1 MITREEAYQKAFAI
15 MPNRLYPLYQLMGL
29 YEELGDMEALQRMAK
44 KIIMMQPKIKSPA
57 TETMMDSARNKIEH
71 VNHNIR

>member
-1 MITREEAYQKAFAI
+1 

-44 KIIMMQPKIKSPA
+44 KIIMMQPKIKSPT
-57 TETMMDSARNKIEH
+57 TEAMMDSARNKIEH

>member
-1 MITREEAYQKAFAI
+1 MRNKLTK
-15 MPNRLYPLYQLMGL
+15 RLLPSCPTASTPYIN

-57 TETMMDSARNKIEH
+57 TEAMMDSARNKIEH

>member
-1 MITREEAYQKAFAI
+1 

-44 KIIMMQPKIKSPA
+44 KTKPKIKSPA
-57 TETMMDSARNKIEH
+57 TEAMMDRARNKIEH

>member
-1 MITREEAYQKAFAI
+1 

-29 YEELGDMEALQRMAK
+29 YEELGELGDMEALQRMAK

-57 TETMMDSARNKIEH
+57 TEAMMDSARNKIEH

>member
-1 MITREEAYQKAFAI
+1 

-44 KIIMMQPKIKSPA
+44 KIIMLQPSSRLQPK
-57 TETMMDSARNKIEH
+57 R
-71 VNHNIR
+71 

>member
-1 MITREEAYQKAFAI
+1 
-15 MPNRLYPLYQLMGL
+15 MGL

-57 TETMMDSARNKIEH
+57 TEAMMDSARNKIEH